1 MKSKLNV
8 QLLII
13 DPQNDFMDEANAAL
27 RVAGATDDMKR
38 LSKLIGRVGKKL
50 SDIHVTLDSHRVID
64 VGHPGFWRDQNG
76 NCPPP
81 FTMIR
86 SDDIANGIW
95 TPRDPSLIPRMLS
108 YAKELET
115 AGKYMIMVWP
125 EHCLI
130 GSPGHNVQP
139 ELLSTLQAWER
150 SEYASINYVT
160 KGTNIYTEH
169 YGALQAEVVDPTD
182 PDTSLNTG
190 LLQMLQSADVI
201 GVAGEASSHCVLS
214 TVNQIAENIGAEHI
228 KKFTLLT
235 DCMSPVGALP
245 GVDFPAIA
253 AAWMKAME
261 QKGMKLSTSDTFLQ

>member
-1 MKSKLNV
+1 MKTNLNV
-8 QLLII
+8 QLLAI

-27 RVAGATDDMKR
+27 RVTGATGDMKR
-38 LSKLIGRVGKKL
+38 LAVMIGRIGKKL

-76 NCPPP
+76 TNPAP
-81 FTMIR
+81 FTMIK
-86 SDDIANGIW
+86 SDDVANGIW
-95 TPRDPSLIPRMLS
+95 SPRDPQLVPRMLS
-108 YAKELET
+108 YANELEKN
-115 AGKYMIMVWP
+115 GQYNIMVWP

-139 ELLSTLQAWER
+139 DLLATLQAWER

-169 YGALQAEVVDPTD
+169 YGALQAEVPDPQD

-190 LLQMLQSADVI
+190 LLQMMQLADVI
-201 GVAGEASSHCVLS
+201 VVAGEASSHCVLS
-214 TVNQIAENIGAEHI
+214 TVNQIADNIGAEHI
-228 KKFTLLT
+228 KKFVLLT

-253 AAWMKAME
+253 KAWMVEME
-261 QKGMKLSTSDTFLQ
+261 KKGMKLATSVSFLA

>member
-1 MKSKLNV
+1 MKTNLNI
-8 QLLII
+8 QLLVI
-13 DPQNDFMDEANAAL
+13 DPQNDFMDEPNAAL
-27 RVAGATDDMKR
+27 RVAGATADMKR
-38 LSKLIGRVGKKL
+38 LAAFVSRVGNKL

-76 NCPPP
+76 SNPQA
-81 FTMIR
+81 FTMVS

-95 TPRDPSLIPRMLS
+95 TPRDPQLIPRMLS
-108 YAKELET
+108 YAREL
-115 AGKYMIMVWP
+115 AQSGKYSIMVWP

-139 ELLSTLQAWER
+139 DLLASLQAWER

-169 YGALQAEVVDPTD
+169 YGALQAEVPDPQD
-182 PDTSLNTG
+182 PDTSLNSG
-190 LLQMLQSADVI
+190 LLQMMQQADI
-201 GVAGEASSHCVLS
+201 ILVAGEASSHCVLS

-228 KKFTLLT
+228 KKFVLLT

-253 AAWMKAME
+253 KAWMLEME
-261 QKGMKLSTSDTFLQ
+261 RKGMKLATSDTFLT